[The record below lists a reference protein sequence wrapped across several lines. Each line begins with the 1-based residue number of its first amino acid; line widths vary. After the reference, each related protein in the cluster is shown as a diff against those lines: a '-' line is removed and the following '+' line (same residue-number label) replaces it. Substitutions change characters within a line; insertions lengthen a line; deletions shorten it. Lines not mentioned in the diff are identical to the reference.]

1 MIASSLSR
9 KILIGVVILAIFH
22 FISGGVLVRYLVM
35 DPVAVVRGFEFWRLF
50 TYVLVPGLFGM
61 VMALVAFSV
70 PGEELEQMIGARQ
83 FGLLLL
89 MVVLIGSL
97 LHLVLFFG
105 ENVRMGGIAN
115 PAFFAFV
122 GFVYL
127 FPHSEVRLI
136 FFNIRSWVLL
146 AVMGGLAL
154 VLTLVSLSS
163 PGTSSEGLWGFF
175 SSGGLGL
182 LLGGFYFH
190 TRFQKYPF
198 LLRPIRTVER
208 MAGFGRLSSGPHKPA
223 PAQRRAMA
231 QQQVRVRIPFQKP
244 PQRELSDEERLNL
257 ILDKI
262 HEKSYDS
269 LSDDEKRFLED
280 YSGKL

>member
-9 KILIGVVILAIFH
+9 KILIGVVVLAIFH
-22 FISGGVLVRYLVM
+22 FISGGVLVKYVVM
-35 DPVAVVRGFEFWRLF
+35 NPVAVVQGLQFWRLF
-50 TYVLVPGLFGM
+50 SYVLAPDLFGL
-61 VMALVAFSV
+61 VMSFIAFSV
-70 PGEELEQMIGARQ
+70 PGEELEQMIGTRQ

-105 ENVRMGGIAN
+105 ENVAMGGIAS
-115 PAFFAFV
+115 PAFFTFV

-127 FPHSEVRLI
+127 FPQSEVRLI

-146 AVMGGLAL
+146 AVMGGFALAL
-154 VLTLVSLSS
+154 ALASINTA
-163 PGTSSEGLWGFF
+163 EGFWGFF
-175 SSGGLGL
+175 PSGGLGL
-182 LLGGFYFH
+182 LLGGLYFH

-223 PAQRRAMA
+223 PAQRRTMA

-244 PQRELSDEERLNL
+244 AQRELSDEERLNL